1 MIDYTEYTKFLIGLI
16 AVVNPIGAIPIF
28 LAMTGGLN
36 PIERHKIIH
45 ITVVAVASIL
55 LISLFFGE
63 AILDFFGISIN
74 SFRVGGGILI
84 LLMAISM
91 MHTKGEKQTRSK
103 EEDYDPDQS
112 DSIGVVPLAMPLLAG
127 PGAIS
132 AVIIEAHRQSSVA
145 HYGLLGVDIVIL
157 ALLLWMTLRLT
168 PWISQ
173 RISQVGINIATRIM
187 GLLLA
192 AIAIEFIANGLK
204 GLFPSLA

>member
-1 MIDYTEYTKFLIGLI
+1 MDFTEYTKFLIGLI

-28 LAMTGGLN
+28 LAMTSDL
-36 PIERHKIIH
+36 PRQERYKIAH
-45 ITVVAVASIL
+45 ITVISVATIL

-63 AILDFFGISIN
+63 TILDFFGISIN

-91 MHTKGEKQTRSK
+91 MHTKGERQVRTK
-103 EEDYDPDQS
+103 EENYDAEQN
-112 DSIGVVPLAMPLLAG
+112 DSIAVVPLAMPLLAG

-132 AVIIEAHRQSSVA
+132 AVIIEAHRSDTVA
-145 HYGLLGVDIVIL
+145 HYGYLAIAIMLLAMLIWIVF
-157 ALLLWMTLRLT
+157 RLT
-168 PWISQ
+168 PWLSQ
-173 RISQVGINIATRIM
+173 RIDQLGINIITRIM

-204 GLFPSLA
+204 GLFPALA

>member
-1 MIDYTEYTKFLIGLI
+1 MDFTEYTKFLIGLI

-28 LAMTGGLN
+28 LAMTSDLTSR
-36 PIERHKIIH
+36 ERHKIAH
-45 ITVVAVASIL
+45 ITAIAVVSIL

-91 MHTKGEKQTRSK
+91 MHAKGEKPIRSK
-103 EEDYDPDQS
+103 EEDYDMEQA

-132 AVIIEAHRQSSVA
+132 AVIIEAHRQTSIT
-145 HYGLLGVDIVIL
+145 HYGFLAADILIL
-157 ALLLWMTLRLT
+157 ALIIWGILRLT

-173 RISQVGINIATRIM
+173 RLNQLSINIITRIM

-192 AIAIEFIANGLK
+192 AIAIEFIATGLK

>member
-1 MIDYTEYTKFLIGLI
+1 MEYTEYTKFLVGLI
-16 AVVNPIGAIPIF
+16 AVVNPIGALPIF
-28 LAMTGGLN
+28 LAMTSDLSL
-36 PIERHKIIH
+36 PERKKIVH
-45 ITVVAVASIL
+45 ITVTAVAAIL
-55 LISLFFGE
+55 LVALFFGE
-63 AILDFFGISIN
+63 AILEFFGISIN

-91 MHTKGEKQTRSK
+91 MHTKGEKPIRSK
-103 EEDYDPDQS
+103 EDEFDSEQN

-132 AVIIEAHRQSSVA
+132 AVIIEAHRQSGVA
-145 HYGLLGVDIVIL
+145 HYGFLGLDILIL
-157 ALLLWMTLRLT
+157 SFLLWVTLMMT
-168 PWISQ
+168 PWFT
-173 RISQVGINIATRIM
+173 RHISQVGINIITRIM

>member
-28 LAMTGGLN
+28 LAMTGDLN
-36 PIERHKIIH
+36 SVERRKIVH
-45 ITVVAVASIL
+45 ITVIAVASIL

-91 MHTKGEKQTRSK
+91 MHTKGERPIRTK
-103 EEDYDPDQS
+103 EETYDPDQN

-132 AVIIEAHRQSSVA
+132 AVIIEAHRQSTVM
-145 HYGLLGVDIVIL
+145 HYGFLGLDILIL
-157 ALLLWMTLRLT
+157 TLFLWMTLRMT

-173 RISQVGINIATRIM
+173 HISQVGINIVTRIM